1 MGGMLLRKILFKT
14 VLHLLASVSLMFL
27 IIIGGLFVM
36 RQLSFQSTLAQADQ
50 LNKQGG
56 ISEMREVS
64 LGGISQ
70 YIAIE
75 GENRDNPV
83 CLFLHGG
90 PGLSLPYGISGRHQ
104 IETISSHCNVV
115 YWDQRG
121 AGKTFSDQKGDSDF
135 TYEQLESD
143 AKELIAYLREE
154 FEQDKIYLVGYSWGS
169 VLGLRLAKALP
180 DQLAGYFGLS
190 QVVNPKASERLL
202 YEWLLEEFETTG
214 HHHFITQLRQLGL
227 PPYEKRSSQQA
238 FQELLTQSNAYVKWN
253 EGLPNV
259 NVLQWFYQ
267 VFACPDLSIGEAYD
281 TLFQASDKMLNQG
294 NYWKQLQEVNL
305 IEEIKQVQIP
315 LYFVTGA
322 DDYICPVSLVEEFM
336 NQVSSSEKELLV
348 LEHSAHYFS
357 VEDET
362 KMYDWMKEKIKGA
375 HTNETSDEEQTVG
388 DVISNLLQ

>member
-1 MGGMLLRKILFKT
+1 M
-14 VLHLLASVSLMFL
+14 
-27 IIIGGLFVM
+27 
-36 RQLSFQSTLAQADQ
+36 
-50 LNKQGG
+50 
-56 ISEMREVS
+56 
-64 LGGISQ
+64 
-70 YIAIE
+70 
-75 GENRDNPV
+75 
-83 CLFLHGG
+83 
-90 PGLSLPYGISGRHQ
+90 
-104 IETISSHCNVV
+104 
-115 YWDQRG
+115 
-121 AGKTFSDQKGDSDF
+121 
-135 TYEQLESD
+135 
-143 AKELIAYLREE
+143 
-154 FEQDKIYLVGYSWGS
+154 
-169 VLGLRLAKALP
+169 
-180 DQLAGYFGLS
+180 
-190 QVVNPKASERLL
+190 
-202 YEWLLEEFETTG
+202 
-214 HHHFITQLRQLGL
+214 
-227 PPYEKRSSQQA
+227 
-238 FQELLTQSNAYVKWN
+238 
-253 EGLPNV
+253 

-375 HTNETSDEEQTVG
+375 HTNEASDEEQTVG